1 MKRIITLLALTPLLS
16 YSQTKDS
23 VYNYLLDIN
32 VKYPET
38 VLKQAI
44 LETGNFTSYSCKVR
58 KNLFG
63 ITIKGKLHT
72 FDNWKQSCDSYL
84 TDVQYKYKSGDYDD
98 FLFELPYATDKNYIK
113 KLNGIRL

>member
-23 VYNYLLDIN
+23 VYNYLIEIN

-38 VLKQAI
+38 VLKQSI
-44 LETGNFTSYSCKVR
+44 LETGWFKSYSCKKR

-63 ITIKGKLHT
+63 LTRNGKIET
-72 FDNWKQSCDSYL
+72 FNHWKESCDKYL
-84 TDVQYKYKSGDYDD
+84 SWVQYKYKGGDYHD